1 MRISR
6 ELKVGLIFVASVGI
20 FWWGMEFLKG
30 TDILSKNR
38 FLYAVYDEIDGLEKA
53 NKVLVNG
60 LIIGQVN
67 NLNFYPGSSK
77 IVAQLYIK
85 NDIELPKN
93 SIARI
98 YSTSLLGGKA
108 VEIIM
113 GNDTA
118 MALSGD
124 TLVAQM
130 ESSLSDQVNEQVEPL
145 KKKAVAL
152 INSIDSVMTVI
163 QAVFNEK
170 TRVNLTKSIENIHLT
185 LSNLESATHNVD
197 NMLIEEKSRISS
209 IITNLDSISYNL
221 EANNQNINTI
231 LSNFANLSDS
241 LVEADIPQ
249 TVRDASVAINNL
261 KLLSDKINN
270 GEGTIGQL
278 FTNDSLYINL
288 EQSTSSLNKLLEDL
302 RQNPKKY
309 VKLLLF

>member
-249 TVRDASVAINNL
+249 TVRDAHVAINNFKAL
-261 KLLSDKINN
+261 ADKINS
-270 GEGTIGQL
+270 GEGTMGQL

-288 EQSTSSLNKLLEDL
+288 EQSTSNLNKLLEDL
-302 RQNPKKY
+302 RLNPKKY
-309 VKLLLF
+309 VKLSLF

>member
-1 MRISR
+1 MKISR
-6 ELKVGLIFVASVGI
+6 ELKVGFIFIASVAI
-20 FWWGMEFLKG
+20 FIWGMNFLKG
-30 TDILSKNR
+30 TDVLSKKK
-38 FLYAVYDEIDGLEKA
+38 FLYAVYDKVDGLDKA

-108 VEIIM
+108 VEIIL
-113 GNDTA
+113 GDDTA
-118 MALSGD
+118 IAQSGD
-124 TLVAQM
+124 TLVAEM

-145 KKKAVAL
+145 KKKTVAL
-152 INSIDSVMTVI
+152 IGSVDSVLNVI
-163 QAVFNEK
+163 QALFNEK
-170 TRVNLTKSIENIHLT
+170 TRINLTNSIENIHLT
-185 LSNLESATHNVD
+185 LSNLASATSSVD
-197 NMLIEEKSRISS
+197 AMLTEEKKRISS
-209 IITNLDSISYNL
+209 IITNLDSIAYNI
-221 EANNQNINTI
+221 EGNNRNINTI

-249 TVRDASVAINNL
+249 TLRDASAAINNL
-261 KLLSDKINN
+261 EAISNKINR
-270 GEGTIGQL
+270 GEGTMGQL
-278 FTNDSLYINL
+278 MTNDSLYIQLELATSNL
-288 EQSTSSLNKLLEDL
+288 SKLLEDV

-309 VKLLLF
+309 VKLSLF

>member
-1 MRISR
+1 VRISR

-309 VKLLLF
+309 VKLSLF

>member
-1 MRISR
+1 VRISR

-288 EQSTSSLNKLLEDL
+288 ENSTENLNKLLEDL

-309 VKLLLF
+309 VKLSLF

>member
-1 MRISR
+1 VRISR
-6 ELKVGLIFVASVGI
+6 ELKVGLIFVAAVGI
-20 FWWGMEFLKG
+20 FYWGINFLKG
-30 TDILSKNR
+30 TDILSQKR

-118 MALSGD
+118 MTLSGD

-130 ESSLSDQVNEQVEPL
+130 ESSLQDQVNEQVEPL

-152 INSIDSVMTVI
+152 ISSVDSVMTVI
-163 QAVFNEK
+163 QSIFNET
-170 TRVNLTKSIENIHLT
+170 TRVNLTNSIENIHLT

-288 EQSTSSLNKLLEDL
+288 ENSTENLNKLLEDL

-309 VKLLLF
+309 VKLSLF

>member
-1 MRISR
+1 VKISR
-6 ELKVGLIFVASVGI
+6 ELKVGFIFIASVAI
-20 FWWGMEFLKG
+20 FIWGMNFLKG
-30 TDILSKNR
+30 TDVLSKKK
-38 FLYAVYDEIDGLEKA
+38 FLYAVYDKVDGLDKA

-108 VEIIM
+108 VEIIL
-113 GNDTA
+113 GDDTA
-118 MALSGD
+118 IAQSGD
-124 TLVAQM
+124 TLVAEM

-145 KKKAVAL
+145 KKKTVAL
-152 INSIDSVMTVI
+152 IGSVDSVLNVI
-163 QAVFNEK
+163 QALFNEK
-170 TRVNLTKSIENIHLT
+170 TRINLTNSIENIHLT
-185 LSNLESATHNVD
+185 LSNLASATSSVD
-197 NMLIEEKSRISS
+197 AMLTEEKKRISS
-209 IITNLDSISYNL
+209 IITNLDSIAYNI
-221 EANNQNINTI
+221 EGNNRNINTI

-249 TVRDASVAINNL
+249 TLRDASAAINNL
-261 KLLSDKINN
+261 EAISNKINR
-270 GEGTIGQL
+270 GEGTMGQL
-278 FTNDSLYINL
+278 MTNDSLYIQLELATSNL
-288 EQSTSSLNKLLEDL
+288 SKLLEDV

-309 VKLLLF
+309 VKLSLF

>member
-288 EQSTSSLNKLLEDL
+288 ENSTENLNKLLEDL

-309 VKLLLF
+309 VKLSLF

>member
-309 VKLLLF
+309 VKLSLF